1 MSVVKFEAMVD
12 NGSIIIPT
20 KFRNKIKG
28 KVEVSVHF
36 ENKSNEKNEAPNDI
50 ISELMKNPLKV
61 SDAKPLARDEIYDR
75 KEEGDENF
83 INWLMK
89 NPLKVDKSVPF
100 LTRDEIYDRKL

>member
-1 MSVVKFEAMVD
+1 MSVVKFEATVN

-20 KFRNKIKG
+20 KFRNRIKG
-28 KVEVSVHF
+28 KVEVVISTK
-36 ENKSNEKNEAPNDI
+36 ENISDNPNFAP
-50 ISELMKNPLKV
+50 LT
-61 SDAKPLARDEIYDR
+61 RDEIYDR
-75 KEEGDENF
+75 KEERDENF

>member
-1 MSVVKFEAMVD
+1 MSIVKFEATVD
-12 NGSIIIPT
+12 NGSIVIPT

-28 KVEVSVHF
+28 KVEVVIST
-36 ENKSNEKNEAPNDI
+36 KKL
-50 ISELMKNPLKV
+50 ISEREEKDFLQEMIENPIYDPDFVRLT
-61 SDAKPLARDEIYDR
+61 RDEIYDR
-75 KEEGDENF
+75 KGERDKNF